1 MSNIQDLK
9 MLIDG
14 HWVAASDNRYFESF
28 DPSSNAVWSRVPE
41 TTAKYPCY
49 RRSVQTFGKQ
59 VITKLGS
66 IRSKQTSR
74 LFGRPKWLIFCYVLT
89 SGLVSIMLTRYF

>member
-66 IRSKQTSR
+66 IRPNIVFEVFHPTA
-74 LFGRPKWLIFCYVLT
+74 INEIAT
-89 SGLVSIMLTRYF
+89 VSLP